1 MQSVKP
7 RLVRITTVPVSLR
20 LLLKGQMKYMKEQG
34 FEVIMISSPGPDA
47 EMVEQQE
54 DCEIITLPM
63 ERTVKPLSDLRSL
76 VRLTR
81 ILKNLQPDIVHTH
94 TPKAGLLGMMAA
106 KIAGVPVRLH
116 TIAGLPWMEATGMSR
131 WVLKTMEKLTVAL
144 ANRVYPNSKGLY
156 SFLQQEKITKNTDR
170 LKLLGNGSS
179 NGIDCDYFSKLAVR
193 QTDVDAIRNKSGI
206 TGEGWVWIFAGRLVN
221 EKGIHELLSAFQTIY
236 QQYPSDQLWLLG
248 DEEPK
253 RDPLSAEDIQLM
265 EQHSSIIRWG
275 FQKDV
280 RPFFAAADVLVFPS
294 YREGMPNVPLQAGAM
309 GCALIVTDINGCNEI
324 VTNNKSG
331 FLVQPKNTE
340 QLLCS
345 MQTIRSQPTLK
356 EQFAKA
362 VRTHIRS
369 HYNRN
374 EVWSLILKEYQ
385 YWMTKLPK
393 RGLGSQ

>member
-47 EMVEQQE
+47 ELVEQQE

-81 ILKNLQPDIVHTH
+81 ILRNLQPDIVHTH

-106 KIAGVPVRLH
+106 RFAGVPVRLH
-116 TIAGLPWMEATGMSR
+116 TIAGLPWMEAGGISR
-131 WVLKTMEKLTVAL
+131 LILKTMEQLTVAL

-156 SFLQQEKITKNTDR
+156 TFLQKENITRHPDR
-170 LKLLGNGSS
+170 LKLLGHGSS
-179 NGIDCDYFSKLAVR
+179 NGIDCAYFSK
-193 QTDVDAIRNKSGI
+193 DAIKQTEVEAIREQSGI
-206 TGEGWVWIFAGRLVN
+206 SESGWIWIFAGRLVN
-221 EKGIHELLSAFQTIY
+221 EKGIHELLTAFQAIH
-236 QQYPSDQLWLLG
+236 QQYPEDQLWLLG
-248 DEEPK
+248 DEERK
-253 RDPLSAEDIQLM
+253 RDPLSTEDIQLM
-265 EQHSSIIRWG
+265 EQHPAIKRWG

-294 YREGMPNVPLQAGAM
+294 YREGLPNVPLQAGAM

-324 VTNNKSG
+324 VTHNETG
-331 FLVQPKNTE
+331 FLVQPKKIE
-340 QLLCS
+340 QLLSS
-345 MQTIRSQPTLK
+345 MQLMRSQPALK
-356 EQFAKA
+356 DKFATQ
-362 VRTHIRS
+362 VREHIRA

-374 EVWSLILKEYQ
+374 EVWRLILEEYQ
-385 YWMTKLPK
+385 YWMSILQKK
-393 RGLGSQ
+393 DSNR

>member
-47 EMVEQQE
+47 ELVEQQE

-81 ILKNLQPDIVHTH
+81 ILRNLQPDIVHTH

-106 KIAGVPVRLH
+106 RFAGVPVRLH
-116 TIAGLPWMEATGMSR
+116 TIAGLPWMEAGGISR
-131 WVLKTMEKLTVAL
+131 FILKTMEQLTVAL

-156 SFLQQEKITKNTDR
+156 TFLQKEKITRHPDR
-170 LKLLGNGSS
+170 LKLLGHGSS
-179 NGIDCDYFSKLAVR
+179 NGIDCAYFSKEAIKQSEVE
-193 QTDVDAIRNKSGI
+193 AIREQSGI
-206 TGEGWVWIFAGRLVN
+206 SESGWIWIFAGRLVN
-221 EKGIHELLSAFQTIY
+221 EKGIHELLTAFQTIH
-236 QQYPSDQLWLLG
+236 QQYPEDQLWLLG
-248 DEEPK
+248 DEERK
-253 RDPLSAEDIQLM
+253 RDPLSTEDIQLM
-265 EQHSSIIRWG
+265 EQHPAIKRWG

-294 YREGMPNVPLQAGAM
+294 YREGLPNVPLQAGAM

-324 VTNNKSG
+324 VTHNETG
-331 FLVQPKNTE
+331 FLVQPKKIE
-340 QLLCS
+340 QLLSS
-345 MQTIRSQPTLK
+345 MQSMRSQPALK
-356 EQFAKA
+356 DKFASQ
-362 VRTHIRS
+362 VREHIRA

-374 EVWSLILKEYQ
+374 EVWRLILEEYQ
-385 YWMTKLPK
+385 YWMSILQKK
-393 RGLGSQ
+393 DSNR